1 MHRIA
6 RVAMYVLLALI
17 PIAATAQ
24 QWPAKPVRIIVPF
37 PAGGGVDFIGRVMA
51 KHLSDRLGQQVVVD
65 NRAGSN
71 GIIGLEALKNA
82 PPDGYTISAAS
93 NGPLVNN
100 LTLYAKLPYDTL
112 RDFAPVSSMV
122 IFPLMLVTHTSLPVK
137 NVKDLVALARAK
149 PGQIS
154 YSSPGTGNGG
164 HLAAELFDSMAKVKM
179 LHVPYKGAAPAN
191 VALLA
196 GEVHLTYSSI
206 PPILPHVKNGRL
218 RALGIGNAERLGSL
232 PDIPTIAE
240 AGVPGYEA
248 FSWGGMVAPVK
259 TPAAVVTRLNK
270 EINDILR
277 QKDVAEQLEREGTLP
292 MADTPE
298 KFAAYIKADIE
309 KWTAVVRKAG
319 IKVE

>member
-1 MHRIA
+1 MRWVGGFALVSIPAIA
-6 RVAMYVLLALI
+6 
-17 PIAATAQ
+17 PAQ
-24 QWPAKPVRIIVPF
+24 QWPAKPIRIIVPF

-51 KHLSDRLGQQVVVD
+51 RHLPDRLGQQVVVD

-100 LTLYAKLPYDTL
+100 LSIYAKLPYDTL

-122 IFPLMLVTHTSLPVK
+122 VFPLMLVTHTSLPVK

-149 PGQIS
+149 PGEIS

-179 LHVPYKGAAPAN
+179 LHVPYKGTAPAN

-206 PPILPHVKNGRL
+206 PPILPHVRSGRL
-218 RALGIGNAERLGSL
+218 RALGIGNAARLPSL

-240 AGVPGYEA
+240 SGVPGYEA
-248 FSWGGMVAPVK
+248 FSWGGMVAPIK

-270 EINDILR
+270 EINEILR
-277 QKDVAEQLEREGTLP
+277 QKDVVEQLEREGTLP
-292 MADTPE
+292 MPDTPE